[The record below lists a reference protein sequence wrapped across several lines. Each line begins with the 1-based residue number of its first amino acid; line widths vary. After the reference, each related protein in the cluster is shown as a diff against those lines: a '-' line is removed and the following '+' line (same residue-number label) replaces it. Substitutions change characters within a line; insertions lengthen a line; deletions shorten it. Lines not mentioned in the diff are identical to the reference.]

1 MNIEFCG
8 VLFIS
13 HEYGYRRATKIPF
26 LTDFV
31 LKEAAIWLLHPLRKI
46 AEEYE
51 CWNHRLFKHR
61 HILDFHKFAL
71 VARRRG
77 HGNLLKHVSV
87 KLRGRDNSLAIVVD
101 LYGCLKH
108 LENSLLCDSRRKQDG
123 EICERRE
130 FIADGIFKMLLSGH
144 RLVGHKVPLVHTH
157 HQALPVALYE
167 REDACILALDTTGG
181 VNHKNTHVA
190 CLD

>member
-130 FIADGIFKMLLSGH
+130 FIADVIYRKYTTADKDAVMTAMEYFLRTGKLWNGIPWMKSW
-144 RLVGHKVPLVHTH
+144 
-157 HQALPVALYE
+157 QE
-167 REDACILALDTTGG
+167 
-181 VNHKNTHVA
+181 
-190 CLD
+190 